1 MRGNARWDETWHRLR
16 DWTQGQGPSER
27 LAQQILLAEG
37 FTDLDPSHPLGGK
50 DGGADAIANR
60 DGLRWV
66 MGAYFP
72 RGQQT
77 AKDIEDKLVGDF
89 AGVEKYGANGLAFV
103 TNQELRRA
111 ERKAL
116 CGAVEGTVEI
126 FHLERLTTILDQ
138 PKMYGVREQFLGI
151 AGPDGSLDRDARLE
165 ELWRASLARS
175 EARWRSVGLPIREAA
190 DLANDLALGSADS
203 SLLPALSNPLVVWTA
218 AMGSGKSIAAERHH
232 QTALETVAAD
242 KEAPLPVFLRAA
254 DCVPSLQAAVQAAAA
269 EVGEVRQ
276 LGASVVVDGV
286 DEVGYQAAG
295 ELLTQARV
303 LAGTWPNTTVLLTS
317 RGVPVLTEAVEH
329 KRFPP
334 LDEDA
339 QEDCVR
345 IGAGVRG
352 VTTGGLYSLPQ
363 PVRAVIAQPFFA
375 LLVGLWMR
383 ERGTVPRAQIDLMAM
398 LGERA
403 TRDLSI
409 DESHL
414 RTLAVKSVACGLGPV
429 PSGDVLDG
437 MRADELLSTGLVER
451 RGAGLAFVL
460 PAVAQW
466 FAAQALLLDEL
477 DGERLLDAPEDLE
490 LWLYPLALA
499 ISLGSADRAGR
510 LLAPFLHGEAGFAMR
525 ILDTIFGQAV
535 LGGAKPPLW
544 REGGVQARECV
555 QALADALGPLAGL
568 VAEVDHAG
576 RVLPMA
582 VASNDV
588 HLTVSFW
595 RGEESRP
602 DVFQLSSDVHFF
614 QARPGWGMTRSS
626 QVGPGAAWAWHWAHS
641 DVNHQLDQ
649 VLKNAALPVDPSGPL
664 GYEAAWAAACD
675 LTEASP
681 LTTDRIAITAI
692 EALLEHVSA
701 EVWDSPGP
709 VIFQRL
715 NRGYD
720 VRGLRAVAATARE
733 QGADDLL
740 APLPVADQPPVSGGY
755 IGEFYSDERLLEI
768 ARQLYANAFLGYR
781 ELVERWMPTLA
792 SQLEHYVLM
801 PMRLVGFI
809 YNDRDGQGHALGP
822 IPHGAGYIE
831 ALPEG
836 VDSTVSVQTGYG
848 NYDFAVGEHSY
859 QQQRSARPQAA
870 RWLTG
875 THGGIAFEVGKHYPV
890 SRVVYKWLAQDLK
903 RIGLVGGLAWSRQES
918 SVVPFDMPGLAHPS
932 NLRRPP
938 DLLIL

>member
-1 MRGNARWDETWHRLR
+1 MA
-16 DWTQGQGPSER
+16 
-27 LAQQILLAEG
+27 
-37 FTDLDPSHPLGGK
+37 
-50 DGGADAIANR
+50 
-60 DGLRWV
+60 
-66 MGAYFP
+66 AYFP

-77 AKDIEDKLVGDF
+77 LKEIEDKLIGDF
-89 AGVEKYGANGLAFV
+89 EGVEKNEAHALAFV
-103 TNQELRRA
+103 TNQELRLA
-111 ERKAL
+111 DRKAL
-116 CGAVEGTVEI
+116 QQAADGIVEI
-126 FHLERLTTILDQ
+126 FHLERLTAILDR
-138 PKMYGVREQFLGI
+138 PKMYGVREQFLSI
-151 AGPDGSLDRDARLE
+151 AAPDGSLDREARLD

-175 EARWRSVGLPIREAA
+175 EARWRGVGLPVREAA

-203 SLLPALSNPLVVWTA
+203 SLFPEPGNPLVVWTA
-218 AMGSGKSIAAERHH
+218 PMGSGKSIAAERHH
-232 QTALETVAAD
+232 QAALERAVAHQ
-242 KEAPLPVFLRAA
+242 EAALPVFLRAA
-254 DCVPSLQAAVQAAAA
+254 DCVPSLQAAVEAAAA

-276 LGASVVVDGV
+276 LGASIVVDGV

-303 LAGTWPNTTVLLTS
+303 LAGTWPRTTILLTS
-317 RGVPVLTEAVEH
+317 RSVPVLTESVEH
-329 KRFPP
+329 KPFPA
-334 LDEDA
+334 LDEES

-352 VTTGGLYSLPQ
+352 VTTGSLHSLPQ
-363 PVRAVIAQPFFA
+363 PVRATIAQPFFA

-383 ERGTVPRAQIDLMAM
+383 DRGTVPRARIDLMAM

-403 TRDLSI
+403 TRNLSI
-409 DESHL
+409 DERHL
-414 RTLAVKSVACGLGPV
+414 RTLAVKSVACELGPV
-429 PSGDVLDG
+429 PAGDVLDG
-437 MRADELLSTGLVER
+437 MRADELLSTGMVER

-477 DGERLLDAPEDLE
+477 DSDRLLDAPEDLE
-490 LWLYPLALA
+490 LWRYPLALA

-510 LLAPFLHGEAGFAMR
+510 LLAPLLEWEAGFAMR
-525 ILDTIFGQAV
+525 ILDTIFGQAI
-535 LGGAKPPLW
+535 LGGATPPPW
-544 REGGVQARECV
+544 REGGTQARECL

-568 VAEVDHAG
+568 VAEVDGAG

-582 VASNDV
+582 VASNDL
-588 HLTVSFW
+588 HLKVSFW
-595 RGEESRP
+595 RGEEPRP
-602 DVFQLSSDVHFF
+602 DVFELPNDVGFF
-614 QARPGWGMTRSS
+614 EARPGWGMMRGS

-641 DVNHQLDQ
+641 GVNNQLDR

-675 LTEASP
+675 LTEASL
-681 LTTDRIAITAI
+681 LTTDQIEIDAI
-692 EALLEHVSA
+692 EALLEHVPA
-701 EVWDSPGP
+701 EVWDSPRP

-720 VRGLRAVAATARE
+720 VRGLRVIAATARE
-733 QGADDLL
+733 QGANELV
-740 APLPVADQPPVSGGY
+740 APLPVADQPPIGGGY

-768 ARQLYANAFLGYR
+768 ARQLYANAFAGYR

-809 YNDRDGQGHALGP
+809 YNGRRDQGHAFGP

-831 ALPEG
+831 ALPDGAE
-836 VDSTVSVQTGYG
+836 DTFSVQIGDG
-848 NYDFAVGEHSY
+848 SYDYAVGGHSY
-859 QQQRSARPQAA
+859 QQQRSARPTAA

-890 SRVVYKWLAQDLK
+890 SHVVYKWLAQDLK

-918 SVVPFDMPGLAHPS
+918 AVVPFDMRALAH
-932 NLRRPP
+932 R
-938 DLLIL
+938 